1 MNRPSADALTERELE
16 VMHVFWAKG
25 QQSAQDARDE
35 LELRGRNLT
44 YTTVA
49 TLCKILWEKK
59 FLERIGDSRPF
70 EFMSAKSFQEVSKH
84 LVSDLIQ
91 RVFQGSREQ
100 LLLNV
105 IGNKKLSKQKLK
117 LLEDLL
123 RDDDNEGAVL

>member
-1 MNRPSADALTERELE
+1 MNRPSAEALTERELE
-16 VMHVFWAKG
+16 VMHVFWANG

-35 LELRGRNLT
+35 LEKRGRILT

-49 TLCKILWEKK
+49 TLCKILWEKA
-59 FLERIGDSRPF
+59 FLERIGEARPF
-70 EFMSAKSFQEVSKH
+70 QFKPSKSFQEVSKH
-84 LVSDLIQ
+84 LVSDLIH

-117 LLEDLL
+117 MLDELL
-123 RDDDNEGAVL
+123 REEEGSES

>member
-1 MNRPSADALTERELE
+1 VTQAGLPGATRVELE

-35 LELRGRNLT
+35 LQNRGRVLT

-49 TLCKILWEKK
+49 TLCKILFEKQ
-59 FLERIGDSRPF
+59 FLERIGEARPF
-70 EFMSAKSFQEVSKH
+70 QFKPAKTFHEVSKH
-84 LVSDLIQ
+84 LVSELVE

-105 IGNKKLSKQKLK
+105 IGSKKLTKQKRK
-117 LLEDLL
+117 LLGDLL
-123 RDDDNEGAVL
+123 REDEGAES

>member
-1 MNRPSADALTERELE
+1 
-16 VMHVFWAKG
+16 MHVFWAKG

-35 LELRGRNLT
+35 LENRGRVLT

-49 TLCKILWEKK
+49 TLCKILFEKN
-59 FLERIGDSRPF
+59 FFERIGEARPF
-70 EFMSAKSFQEVSKH
+70 QFKPAKTFQEVSRH
-84 LVSDLIQ
+84 LVFELVE

-105 IGNKKLSKQKLK
+105 IGSKKLTKQKRK

-123 RDDDNEGAVL
+123 REDEGAES

>member
-1 MNRPSADALTERELE
+1 MNRPPADALTERELE
-16 VMHVFWAKG
+16 VMHVFWANG
-25 QQSAQDARDE
+25 QLSAQEARDE
-35 LELRGRNLT
+35 LEKRGRNLT

-49 TLCKILWEKK
+49 TLCKLLWEKE
-59 FLERIGDSRPF
+59 FLERIGEVRPF
-70 EFMSAKSFQEVSKH
+70 QFKPAKSFQEVSKH

-105 IGNKKLSKQKLK
+105 IGNKKLSKQKRK

-123 RDDDNEGAVL
+123 REDDGAES

>member
-1 MNRPSADALTERELE
+1 VTEVGLPGATIVELE

-35 LELRGRNLT
+35 LENRGRVLT

-49 TLCKILWEKK
+49 TLCKILFEKN
-59 FLERIGDSRPF
+59 FFERIGEARPF
-70 EFMSAKSFQEVSKH
+70 HFKPAKTFQEVSKH
-84 LVSDLIQ
+84 LVSELVE

-105 IGNKKLSKQKLK
+105 IGSKKLTKQKRK

-123 RDDDNEGAVL
+123 REDEGAES

>member
-1 MNRPSADALTERELE
+1 MNRPPVEALTERELE
-16 VMHVFWAKG
+16 VMHVFWTNG
-25 QQSAQDARDE
+25 QQSAQEARDE
-35 LELRGRNLT
+35 LEKRGRLLA

-49 TLCKILWEKK
+49 TLCKILWEKD
-59 FLERIGDSRPF
+59 FLERIGDTRPF
-70 EFMSAKSFQEVSKH
+70 QFMAAKSFQEVSKR
-84 LVSDLIQ
+84 LVSELVQ

-123 RDDDNEGAVL
+123 REEEGADS

>member
-1 MNRPSADALTERELE
+1 MNRPPAEALTERELE
-16 VMHVFWAKG
+16 VMHVFWANG
-25 QQSAQDARDE
+25 IQSAQDARDK
-35 LELRGRNLT
+35 LENRGRVLT

-59 FLERIGDSRPF
+59 FLVRIGEARPF
-70 EFMSAKSFQEVSKH
+70 QFKPAKSFQEVSKY
-84 LVSDLIQ
+84 LVSELVQ

-105 IGNKKLSKQKLK
+105 IGSKKLTKQKRK

-123 RDDDNEGAVL
+123 REDDGGES

>member
-1 MNRPSADALTERELE
+1 MNRPPAEALTERELE
-16 VMHVFWAKG
+16 VMHVFWSRG

-35 LELRGRNLT
+35 MENRGRNLT

-49 TLCKILWEKK
+49 TLCKILWEKG
-59 FLERIGDSRPF
+59 FLERVGDARPF
-70 EFMSAKSFQEVSKH
+70 QFTPAKSFQEVSKH
-84 LVSDLIQ
+84 LVSDLIH

-117 LLEDLL
+117 MLEDLL
-123 RDDDNEGAVL
+123 REEEGTES